1 MKQVQLANHF
11 IQNIS
16 ESINV
21 SENQHRT
28 AIFQKTKVQII
39 SKCTWKKNVLYLS
52 TDMNIYYCL
61 HDAIKAFDMSERE

>member
-39 SKCTWKKNVLYLS
+39 SKCT
-52 TDMNIYYCL
+52 
-61 HDAIKAFDMSERE
+61 

>member
-28 AIFQKTKVQII
+28 AIFQTTKVQII
-39 SKCTWKKNVLYLS
+39 SKCTRKKMCYLS